1 MLPKCN
7 INVTQKLLT
16 LENVYDKFKTYIKY
30 VLFFYGKEELQMK
43 KFLIGILV
51 LFVIMIL
58 PFLVA
63 SFLEKHIILFIILL
77 VAELIWIG
85 KEICE

>member
-1 MLPKCN
+1 
-7 INVTQKLLT
+7 
-16 LENVYDKFKTYIKY
+16 
-30 VLFFYGKEELQMK
+30 MK

-51 LFVIMIL
+51 LFMIMIL

-77 VAELIWIG
+77 VAELLWIG